1 MATGFLGLPTA
12 LEPTRDSLRRIAVM
26 CNNLLAGKLNVR
38 TTVRLLN
45 GATTTTISDP
55 RIGANSHLSLEPLS
69 ANAAAIVTSIYL
81 SSQGKQTATWTHTST
96 ANADQNFSLSIT
108 G

>member
-1 MATGFLGLPTA
+1 MATGYLGLPTA
-12 LEPTRDSLRRIAVM
+12 LELSRDSLRRIAVLL
-26 CNNLLAGKLNVR
+26 NNVLAGKLNVR

-69 ANAAAIVTSIYL
+69 ANAAAIVASVYL
-81 SSQGKQTATWTHTST
+81 SSQGKQTATWTHSST
-96 ANADQNFSLSIT
+96 ANTDQNFSLSIL